1 MTCSFVAQ
9 RAQKVHLYMV
19 LCNVPFRPK
28 GPKKYIIPTMLNMFL
43 LGPLST
49 RSHRTSKSCPLDLLG
64 YIYINIYYSYIY
76 IYIIIL
82 WGTPP
87 NKSLQSKIDHFGG
100 WCGSSFNEKTH
111 VETATKK
118 IFYLFRLL
126 VLHIVSLLPKCQH
139 FQQKKKIDLILT
151 TQVKTCQ
158 TQTRTL
164 NTIYPYLS

>member
-64 YIYINIYYSYIY
+64 YIYKYILFIY

>member
-1 MTCSFVAQ
+1 MPLFCCSEPCVPKAHSFQAADSLRLIFKSDKTTPTCHSQPFAEAGLPHPCLSLRYVCATFLLSPKDSESISYIYYGIMTCSFVAQ

-64 YIYINIYYSYIY
+64 YIYKYILFIY

-82 WGTPP
+82 WGTPQT
-87 NKSLQSKIDHFGG
+87 NHFSLK
-100 WCGSSFNEKTH
+100 
-111 VETATKK
+111 
-118 IFYLFRLL
+118 
-126 VLHIVSLLPKCQH
+126 
-139 FQQKKKIDLILT
+139 
-151 TQVKTCQ
+151 
-158 TQTRTL
+158 
-164 NTIYPYLS
+164 